1 MLLSIIIPVYNAGE
15 RVKKCLESI
24 GRLEEKNLEII
35 VINDG
40 STDNTAEYFKEFQDR
55 DNRFQFIEKVNSGV
69 SDTRNYG
76 LSIAKGKYVAFVDAD
91 DTITEGYNQI
101 IEVIKRNECDLYGF
115 NLTIS
120 MNGNE
125 SILEKVYLKKGINNQ
140 EILLKEFF
148 AGRSNSVCT
157 HIYKTEIINR
167 EKLAF
172 ESKVKMGEDLLFNA
186 RYFQLANGI
195 YFFDMAPYVYDVG
208 NTGSAVHIQK
218 LSYLEDYMKIYD
230 ELVNLRTR
238 YGGMEIRKSE
248 YLQQVYQVLKYHG
261 RTLEKQYEE
270 RFRNSILFKEI
281 IGEQYNGK
289 WKLQVKRLL
298 LKARAYKIFLP

>member
-1 MLLSIIIPVYNAGE
+1 MILSIIIPVYNAGK
-15 RVKKCLESI
+15 RVRKCLESVS
-24 GRLEEKNLEII
+24 RLEETDIEII

-40 STDNTAEYFKEFQDR
+40 STDDTAEYFEAFRDR
-55 DNRFQFIEKVNSGV
+55 DNRFLFVEKANSGV

-76 LSIAKGKYVAFVDAD
+76 LSIAKGEYVAFVDAD
-91 DTITEGYNQI
+91 DTITEEYNQI
-101 IEVIKRNECDLYGF
+101 IEGIKHNECDLYGF
-115 NLTIS
+115 NLVIS

-125 SILEKVYLKKGINNQ
+125 SILEKVYLKNGINNK
-140 EILLKEFF
+140 EILIKEFF

-157 HIYKTEIINR
+157 NIYKTEIINR

-172 ESKVKMGEDLLFNA
+172 ESNVKMGEDLLFNA

-195 YFFDMAPYVYDVG
+195 YFFDRAAYVYDVG

-238 YGGMEIRKSE
+238 YSGMEIRKSE

-261 RTLEKQYEE
+261 RTIEKQYEE
-270 RFRNSILFKEI
+270 RFRNSTLFKEI
-281 IGEQYNGK
+281 MAERYSGK
-289 WKLQVKRLL
+289 WKLIIKQLL
-298 LKARAYKIFLP
+298 LRYRVYRLYMP